1 MFSHTL
7 PVHLTF
13 HALANCVWEPLI
25 KRALAYS
32 LGEII
37 TSTHPTAKHDEVWVG
52 FFSGTHTGLLH
63 FIMCHYNARRIVYK
77 MEKQRRLI
85 HYVVKYVKGR
95 PPAHY

>member
-32 LGEII
+32 LGAII
-37 TSTHPTAKHDEVWVG
+37 TSTHPTAKHDEVWVVVVFLAHTQG
-52 FFSGTHTGLLH
+52 FYISLCAITMQEGSSIKWKSRGGS
-63 FIMCHYNARRIVYK
+63 FIMS
-77 MEKQRRLI
+77 
-85 HYVVKYVKGR
+85 
-95 PPAHY
+95 